1 MRVFHAAT
9 GLWGYF
15 MILAVQAQNPH
26 HAIDSTL
33 FAGIKPNTELEWH
46 DCYSVFKCARFA
58 VSPFP
63 SLSCITLSTHIK
75 QVHAKIDDP
84 RKPKKVKGKCGQPT
98 VDLAIVK
105 LPYVAAPGGT
115 PHQGTVHVA
124 LGGWSSSS
132 TNFLVRFG
140 EDYAPLFAGY
150 DLLAIDYRGWGWTT
164 PSFRCFAT
172 EDDRKQ
178 FALSEPPLLGADDAA
193 YALREKRAEEFGKK
207 CKKNGE
213 DIGRFMGTYANAV
226 DHYTVMKAEN
236 RTKMGFWGTSSGAHL
251 GQTIAQ
257 LYPEAVDKFLFDSP
271 TPSSLAYTVTQ
282 AQPSQIQDAERGLE
296 AFFYTCLNS
305 APGTCAFANSSK
317 TTAALRA
324 RYTALEAKLRSKP
337 LSIPGSDYKF
347 DWSALHS
354 FMTTA
359 LHAPGWFPVFAGVF
373 AEVENGTAGPAIAGA
388 VSSSLTVPP
397 APLPLLT
404 EEAPFEGILSG
415 VCIDE
420 SQHIKNTNDF
430 KAYLKSM
437 VAAAPSV
444 APIFA
449 DWRLVCSKW
458 KIDPANRLP
467 DVSSEPV
474 RTQGKIV
481 VLNGV
486 GDPASSVEGAKSVAA
501 RFSPSVF
508 VRNLAPGHT
517 SFVAASNCLFGLFYT
532 FFVLG
537 QMPAEGYTC
546 GDVFAPA
553 FGVQIPA
560 GF

>member
-1 MRVFHAAT
+1 MRAFLTAI
-9 GLWGYF
+9 GLCGSF
-15 MILAVQAQNPH
+15 MTLAVQAQNPH
-26 HAIDSTL
+26 HAIDPTL

-46 DCYSVFKCARFA
+46 ECYTVFKCAR
-58 VSPFP
+58 
-63 SLSCITLSTHIK
+63 LT
-75 QVHAKIDDP
+75 
-84 RKPKKVKGKCGQPT
+84 KVKGKCGQPT

-105 LPYVAAPGGT
+105 LPYVAVSGGT
-115 PHQGTVHVA
+115 PHQGAVHVA

-150 DLLAIDYRGWGWTT
+150 DLLAIETKTT
-164 PSFRCFAT
+164 A
-172 EDDRKQ
+172 
-178 FALSEPPLLGADDAA
+178 AGPPLLGADDAA
-193 YALREKRAEEFGKK
+193 FSLREKRAEEFGKK

-213 DIGRFMGTYANAV
+213 DVGRFMGTYANAV

-236 RTKMGFWGTSSGAHL
+236 RTKLGFWGVSSGAHL

-282 AQPSQIQDAERGLE
+282 AQPSQIKDAERGLE
-296 AFFYTCLNS
+296 AFFYTCLNA
-305 APGTCAFANSSK
+305 APGTCAFANTSK

-324 RYTALEAKLRSKP
+324 RYTALETKLKSKP
-337 LSIPGSDYKF
+337 LSIPGSDSKF
-347 DWSALHS
+347 DWSALHT
-354 FMTTA
+354 FITTA
-359 LHAPGWFPVFAGVF
+359 LHAPGWFPPLAGIF

-388 VSSSLTVPP
+388 VSSSLAVPP
-397 APLPLLT
+397 ASLPLLT

-486 GDPASSVEGAKSVAA
+486 GDPASSVEGAKGVAA

-517 SFVAASNCLFGLFYT
+517 SFAAASNCLFGLFYT

-553 FGVQIPA
+553 FGVHIPV

>member
-1 MRVFHAAT
+1 MRAFLTAT
-9 GLWGYF
+9 GLWGSF
-15 MILAVQAQNPH
+15 MTLAVQAQDPH
-26 HAIDSTL
+26 HAIDPTL
-33 FAGIKPNTELEWH
+33 FASIKPNTELEWH
-46 DCYSVFKCARFA
+46 DCYSVFKCAR
-58 VSPFP
+58 
-63 SLSCITLSTHIK
+63 LT
-75 QVHAKIDDP
+75 VHAKIDDP

-105 LPYVAAPGGT
+105 LPYVAAPGGIS
-115 PHQGTVHVA
+115 HQGAVHVA

-150 DLLAIDYRGWGWTT
+150 DLLAVDYRGWGWTT
-164 PSFRCFAT
+164 PSFRCFAN

-178 FALSEPPLLGADDAA
+178 FALSGPPLLGADDAA
-193 YALREKRAEEFGKK
+193 FSLREKRAEEFGNK
-207 CKKNGE
+207 CKKHGE
-213 DIGRFMGTYANAV
+213 DVGRFMGTYANAV

-236 RTKMGFWGTSSGAHL
+236 RTKLGFWGVSSGAHL
-251 GQTIAQ
+251 GQTITQ
-257 LYPEAVDKFLFDSP
+257 LYPEAVEKFLFDS
-271 TPSSLAYTVTQ
+271 
-282 AQPSQIQDAERGLE
+282 
-296 AFFYTCLNS
+296 
-305 APGTCAFANSSK
+305 
-317 TTAALRA
+317 
-324 RYTALEAKLRSKP
+324 KLPLLKSKP
-337 LSIPGSDYKF
+337 LSIPGSDSKF
-347 DWSALHS
+347 DWSALPT
-354 FMTTA
+354 FTTTA
-359 LHAPGWFPVFAGVF
+359 LHVPGWFPLLAGVF

-388 VSSSLTVPP
+388 VSSSLAVPP

-420 SQHIKNTNDF
+420 SQHIKNANDF

-444 APIFA
+444 APIFV
-449 DWRLVCSKW
+449 DWPLVCSKW

-517 SFVAASNCLFGLFYT
+517 SFAAASNCLFGLFYT

-537 QMPAEGYTC
+537 QMPAEGYIC
-546 GDVFAPA
+546 DDVFAPA
-553 FGVQIPA
+553 FGVQIPV

>member
-1 MRVFHAAT
+1 MVSFLAAI
-9 GLWGYF
+9 GLLGSF
-15 MILAVQAQNPH
+15 MTLAVQAQNPH

-46 DCYSVFKCARFA
+46 DSYSVFKCAR
-58 VSPFP
+58 
-63 SLSCITLSTHIK
+63 LT
-75 QVHAKIDDP
+75 VHAKIDDP
-84 RKPKKVKGKCGQPT
+84 RKPKKVKGKCGQLT

-105 LPYVAAPGGT
+105 LPYVAAPGGI
-115 PHQGTVHVA
+115 PYQGAVHVA

-172 EDDRKQ
+172 EDERKQ
-178 FALSEPPLLGADDAA
+178 FALSEPPLLGADDAT

-213 DIGRFMGTYANAV
+213 DIGRFMGTYPNAV
-226 DHYTVMKAEN
+226 DHYTVMKAEK
-236 RTKMGFWGTSSGAHL
+236 RTKLGFWGVSSGAHL

-282 AQPSQIQDAERGLE
+282 DQPSQIKDAERGLE
-296 AFFYTCLNS
+296 AFFYTCLNA
-305 APGTCAFANSSK
+305 APGTCAFASTSK
-317 TTAALRA
+317 TIAALRA
-324 RYTALEAKLRSKP
+324 LYTALEAKLRSKP
-337 LSIPGSDYKF
+337 LNIPGSDNKF
-347 DWSALHS
+347 DWSALHT
-354 FMTTA
+354 FTTTA
-359 LHAPGWFPVFAGVF
+359 LHAPGWFPVLAGVF

-388 VSSSLTVPP
+388 VSSSLAVPP

-404 EEAPFEGILSG
+404 EEAPFEGILYG

-420 SQHIKNTNDF
+420 SQHIKNNNDF

-458 KIDPANRLP
+458 KIDPANRFP

-486 GDPASSVEGAKSVAA
+486 GDPASSVEGAKGVAA

-517 SFVAASNCLFGLFYT
+517 SFVAASGCLFGLFYT

>member
-26 HAIDSTL
+26 HAIDPTL

-46 DCYSVFKCARFA
+46 DCYSVFKCAR
-58 VSPFP
+58 
-63 SLSCITLSTHIK
+63 LT
-75 QVHAKIDDP
+75 VHAKIDDP

-150 DLLAIDYRGWGWTT
+150 DLLAIGTYPGSLTNHKLTETQDYRGWGWTT

-193 YALREKRAEEFGKK
+193 FSLREKRAEEFGKK

-236 RTKMGFWGTSSGAHL
+236 RTKMGFWGISSGAHL

-305 APGTCAFANSSK
+305 TPGTCAFADTSK

-324 RYTALEAKLRSKP
+324 RYTTLEAKLKSKP
-337 LSIPGSDYKF
+337 LSIPGSDKTF
-347 DWSALHS
+347 DWSALHT
-354 FMTTA
+354 FTTTA
-359 LHAPGWFPVFAGVF
+359 LHAPGWFPVLAGVF

-420 SQHIKNTNDF
+420 SQHIENTNDF
-430 KAYLKSM
+430 KAYLKNM

-458 KIDPANRLP
+458 KIDPANRFP

-474 RTQGKIV
+474 RAQGKIV

-486 GDPASSVEGAKSVAA
+486 GDPASSVEDAKSVAA
-501 RFSPSVF
+501 RFSPSVL

-546 GDVFAPA
+546 GHVFAPA

>member
-1 MRVFHAAT
+1 MRAFLTAT
-9 GLWGYF
+9 GLWGSF
-15 MILAVQAQNPH
+15 MTLAVKAQKPH
-26 HAIDSTL
+26 HAIDPTL
-33 FAGIKPNTELEWH
+33 FAGIQPNTELEWH
-46 DCYSVFKCARFA
+46 DCYSVFKCAR
-58 VSPFP
+58 
-63 SLSCITLSTHIK
+63 LT
-75 QVHAKIDDP
+75 VHAKIDDP

-105 LPYVAAPGGT
+105 LPYVAAPGGN
-115 PHQGTVHVA
+115 PHQGAVHVA

-140 EDYAPLFAGY
+140 EDYAPLFVGY

-193 YALREKRAEEFGKK
+193 FSLREKRAEEFGKK

-226 DHYTVMKAEN
+226 DHYTVMKAET
-236 RTKMGFWGTSSGAHL
+236 RTKLGFWGISSGAHL

-271 TPSSLAYTVTQ
+271 TPSSLAYIVTQ

-337 LSIPGSDYKF
+337 MNIPGSDIKF
-347 DWSALHS
+347 DWSALHT
-354 FMTTA
+354 FTTTA
-359 LHAPGWFPVFAGVF
+359 LHAPGWFPVLAGVF

-397 APLPLLT
+397 APLPLLI

-458 KIDPANRLP
+458 KVDPANRFP

-474 RTQGKIV
+474 RTQGKII
-481 VLNGV
+481 VLNGA
-486 GDPASSVEGAKSVAA
+486 GDPASSAEGAKGVAA

-508 VRNLAPGHT
+508 VKNLAPGHT
-517 SFVAASNCLFGLFYT
+517 SFAAASNCLFGLFYT

>member
-1 MRVFHAAT
+1 MRAFLTAT
-9 GLWGYF
+9 GLWGSF
-15 MILAVQAQNPH
+15 MTLAVQAQDPH
-26 HAIDSTL
+26 HAIDPTL
-33 FAGIKPNTELEWH
+33 FASIKPNTELEWH
-46 DCYSVFKCARFA
+46 DCYSVFKCAR
-58 VSPFP
+58 
-63 SLSCITLSTHIK
+63 LT
-75 QVHAKIDDP
+75 VHAKIDDP

-105 LPYVAAPGGT
+105 LPYVAAPGGIS
-115 PHQGTVHVA
+115 HQGAVHVA

-140 EDYAPLFAGY
+140 EDYAPLFARY
-150 DLLAIDYRGWGWTT
+150 DLLAVDYRGWGWTT
-164 PSFRCFAT
+164 PSFRCFAN

-193 YALREKRAEEFGKK
+193 FSLREKRAEEFGNK
-207 CKKNGE
+207 CKKHGE
-213 DIGRFMGTYANAV
+213 DVGRFMGTYANAV

-236 RTKMGFWGTSSGAHL
+236 RTKLGFWGVSSGAHL
-251 GQTIAQ
+251 GQTITQ
-257 LYPEAVDKFLFDSP
+257 LYPEAVEKFLFDSP
-271 TPSSLAYTVTQ
+271 TPSSFAYTVTQ
-282 AQPSQIQDAERGLE
+282 AQPSQIKDAERGLE
-296 AFFYTCLNS
+296 AFFYTCINS
-305 APGTCAFANSSK
+305 APGQCAFANTSK

-324 RYTALEAKLRSKP
+324 RYTALEAKLKSKP
-337 LSIPGSDYKF
+337 LSIPGSDNKF
-347 DWSALHS
+347 DWSALHT
-354 FMTTA
+354 FTTTA
-359 LHAPGWFPVFAGVF
+359 LHAPGWFPVLAGVF
-373 AEVENGTAGPAIAGA
+373 VEVENGTAGPAIAGV
-388 VSSSLTVPP
+388 VSSSFAVPP

-420 SQHIKNTNDF
+420 SQHIKNTYDF
-430 KAYLKSM
+430 KAYLKNM
-437 VAAAPSV
+437 VSAAPSV
-444 APIFA
+444 TPIFV

-467 DVSSEPV
+467 EVSSEPV

-517 SFVAASNCLFGLFYT
+517 SFAAASNCLFGLFYT

-537 QMPAEGYTC
+537 QMPAEGYIC
-546 GDVFAPA
+546 DDVFAPA
-553 FGVQIPA
+553 FGVQIPV

>member
-1 MRVFHAAT
+1 MGPLLTAICLLGSF
-9 GLWGYF
+9 
-15 MILAVQAQNPH
+15 INLAVHAQNPH
-26 HAIDSTL
+26 HAIDPTL

-46 DCYSVFKCARFA
+46 ACYSVFKCAR
-58 VSPFP
+58 
-63 SLSCITLSTHIK
+63 LT
-75 QVHAKIDDP
+75 VHAKIDKP
-84 RKPKKVKGKCGQPT
+84 RKSKKVKGKCGQPT

-115 PHQGTVHVA
+115 PHQGAVHVA

-193 YALREKRAEEFGKK
+193 FSLREERAEEFGKK

-213 DIGRFMGTYANAV
+213 DVGRFMGTYANAV

-236 RTKMGFWGTSSGAHL
+236 RTKMGFWGISYGAHL

-257 LYPEAVDKFLFDSP
+257 LYPETVDKFLFDSP

-282 AQPSQIQDAERGLE
+282 AQPSQIKDAERGLE
-296 AFFYTCLNS
+296 AFFYTCINS
-305 APGTCAFANSSK
+305 APGTCAFANTSK
-317 TTAALRA
+317 TTAAIRA
-324 RYTALEAKLRSKP
+324 RYTALETKLKSKP
-337 LSIPGSDYKF
+337 LSIPGSDSKF
-347 DWSALHS
+347 DWSALHT
-354 FMTTA
+354 FTTTA
-359 LHAPGWFPVFAGVF
+359 LHAPSWFPVLAGVF
-373 AEVENGTAGPAIAGA
+373 AEVENGRAGAAIAGA
-388 VSSSLTVPP
+388 VSSSLAVPP

-420 SQHIKNTNDF
+420 CQRIKNTNDF
-430 KAYLKSM
+430 KAYLKNM
-437 VAAAPSV
+437 VTAAPSV

-458 KIDPANRLP
+458 EIDPANRLP

>member
-1 MRVFHAAT
+1 MT
-9 GLWGYF
+9 
-15 MILAVQAQNPH
+15 LAVQAQNPH
-26 HAIDSTL
+26 HTIDPTL
-33 FAGIKPNTELEWH
+33 FAGIKPNAELEWH
-46 DCYSVFKCARFA
+46 DCYTVFKCAR
-58 VSPFP
+58 
-63 SLSCITLSTHIK
+63 LT
-75 QVHAKIDDP
+75 VHAKIDDP
-84 RKPKKVKGKCGQPT
+84 RKPKKIKGKCGQPT

-105 LPYVAAPGGT
+105 LPYVAASGGT
-115 PHQGTVHVA
+115 PHQGAVHVA

-150 DLLAIDYRGWGWTT
+150 DLLAIDYRGWGWST

-178 FALSEPPLLGADDAA
+178 FALSEPALLGADDAA
-193 YALREKRAEEFGKK
+193 YTLREKRAEEFGKK

-236 RTKMGFWGTSSGAHL
+236 RTKLGFWGVSSGAHL

-257 LYPEAVDKFLFDSP
+257 LYPEVVDKFLFDSP

-282 AQPSQIQDAERGLE
+282 AQPSQIKDAERGLE
-296 AFFYTCLNS
+296 AFFYACLNS
-305 APGTCAFANSSK
+305 APGTCAFANTSK

-324 RYTALEAKLRSKP
+324 RYTALEAKLKSKP
-337 LSIPGSDYKF
+337 LSIPGSDNKF
-347 DWSALHS
+347 DWSALHT
-354 FMTTA
+354 FTTTV
-359 LHAPGWFPVFAGVF
+359 LHAPGWFPVLAGVF
-373 AEVENGTAGPAIAGA
+373 AEVENGTAGEAIAGA
-388 VSSSLTVPP
+388 VSSSLNVPT

-420 SQHIKNTNDF
+420 SQHIKTGNEF

-458 KIDPANRLP
+458 KIDPANRLQ

-474 RTQGKIV
+474 KTQGKIV

-486 GDPASSVEGAKSVAA
+486 GDPASSVEGAKGVAA

-508 VRNLAPGHT
+508 VKNLAPGHT
-517 SFVAASNCLFGLFYT
+517 SFAAASNCLFGLFYT